1 MTRIFRCNDDAHREE
16 RENTL
21 NSGAGSDALRPAPI
35 TGAAPPT
42 HIFFASLLPHF
53 I

>member
-1 MTRIFRCNDDAHREE
+1 MTMHTGK

-42 HIFFASLLPHF
+42 HIFFASLFPRF